1 MTAYFASFA
10 PFAPLREI
18 FFAQS
23 VMPIISWSL
32 IAPEVI
38 VCITAVLVMLVDA
51 FARPTQRWITGGIS
65 LAGLI
70 VAAVA
75 TVWLWANGTA
85 SSDAFNGM
93 IVLDELRLGFTLIF
107 VLVAGLTL
115 LISTVWVHGEQLPA
129 GEFHSLLLFA
139 TVGMMF
145 MASGN
150 DLVIIF
156 LGLEI
161 LSIATYVMAGFRR
174 TDVRSNESSLKY
186 FILGSFSS
194 AFLLYG
200 IALVYGATSIAEP
213 GPGGSLSRIVAGT
226 TNIAEI
232 ASRLGQAQY
241 PALLYAG
248 AAMMLV
254 GFGFK
259 IATAPFHIWTPD
271 VYEGAP
277 TPVTAFMAAGP
288 KAAGFASFIR
298 VFVFGLPFVV
308 SASNAGNGNLHQAWV
323 ATLVVMA
330 ILTMTLGNV
339 VAIVQNNV
347 KRMLAYSSIAHAGY
361 ALVGFVAAGA
371 ASDLAQRNAAIT
383 AVVFYLLSYAVMN
396 IGAFAVVQLIARSG
410 DRRTAFEDYRGIGF
424 ESPVLA
430 FSLSL
435 FMLSL
440 LGMPLTA
447 GFMGKIMVFG
457 AAIDQKYY
465 GLVIVGVLNSAVSAY
480 YYLRLIVVMFFGERT
495 MAWSAP
501 RIPASVALALV
512 ITVLGVL
519 YLGIF
524 PGRVINALQTKIDSQ
539 LFTKQLIH
547 RLRR

>member
-1 MTAYFASFA
+1 M
-10 PFAPLREI
+10 
-18 FFAQS
+18 
-23 VMPIISWSL
+23 MPIINWSL

-38 VCITAVLVMLVDA
+38 VCAAAVVVMLLDA
-51 FARPTQRWITGGIS
+51 FVRPSQRWITGGIS
-65 LAGLI
+65 LVGIGL
-70 VAAVA
+70 AATA
-75 TVWLWANGTA
+75 SIWLWVKGTP
-85 SSDAFNGM
+85 SVDAFNGM

-107 VLVAGLTL
+107 LIVSALTVLL
-115 LISTVWVHGEQLPA
+115 STVWVENEQLPA

-139 TVGMMF
+139 TVGMML

-161 LSIATYVMAGFRR
+161 LSIATYVLAGFRR
-174 TDVRSNESSLKY
+174 TDIRSNESSLKY

-200 IALVYGATSIAEP
+200 IALIYGATSIAEP
-213 GPGGSLSRIVAGT
+213 GPGGQLARIVAGT
-226 TNIAEI
+226 TNISAI
-232 ASRLGQAQY
+232 ASRINDAQY
-241 PALLYAG
+241 PALLFAG

-288 KAAGFASFIR
+288 KAAGFASFMR
-298 VFVFGLPFVV
+298 VFIFGLPFVV
-308 SASNAGNGNLHQAWV
+308 SASAASSGNLHTLWV
-323 ATLVVMA
+323 ATLTVMA

-347 KRMLAYSSIAHAGY
+347 KRLLAYSSIAHAGY

-371 ASDLAQRNAAIT
+371 ATDLTQRNTAIT
-383 AVVFYLLSYAVMN
+383 AVIFYLLTYAVMK

-410 DRRTAFEDYRGIGF
+410 DRRTAIEDYRGIGF

-435 FMLSL
+435 FLLSL

-457 AAIDQKYY
+457 AAIDQKFY
-465 GLVIVGVLNSAVSAY
+465 GLVVIGVLNTAVSAY
-480 YYLRLIVVMFFGERT
+480 YYLRLIIVMFFGERT
-495 MAWSAP
+495 MAWNAP
-501 RIPASVALALV
+501 RVPASGALALV

-524 PGRVINALQTKIDSQ
+524 PGRVLNALQTRIESQ
-539 LFTKQLIH
+539 VFTEKFSRKDAKTQSTP
-547 RLRR
+547 